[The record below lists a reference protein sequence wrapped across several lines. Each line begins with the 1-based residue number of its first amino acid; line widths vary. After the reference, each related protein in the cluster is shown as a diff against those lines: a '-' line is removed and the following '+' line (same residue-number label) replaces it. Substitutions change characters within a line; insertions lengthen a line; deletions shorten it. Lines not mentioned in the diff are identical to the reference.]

1 MQQVPYENKTIK
13 RKISWCFPEDVQFWR
28 ILVWWF
34 SAIIFFICA
43 LILISGW
50 CMEDKLLMQHK
61 RSQLEFIS
69 TQMGACLE
77 NDVLVTYGFV
87 LAMAIQMLILLDS
100 LLRCMHSAACPNTD
114 MPIPIFVSYVVS
126 RQGLAIICGLLVINF
141 VINMAGVAEFRSEGG
156 DREKLFH
163 YISAVLS
170 ISLFGAV
177 HFLICLYLRRFTY
190 AADYKYIYIRNV
202 YLILTLLFFFLWLL
216 QIFFVIFFEL
226 AKIVEWLILLI
237 GLVLQIYAEFSLYA
251 HTPRCVHRA
260 LLRNNIPIDTCTVC
274 SYVLSSFLFVFVIN
288 YISTALVRSY
298 R

>member
-1 MQQVPYENKTIK
+1 
-13 RKISWCFPEDVQFWR
+13 
-28 ILVWWF
+28 
-34 SAIIFFICA
+34 
-43 LILISGW
+43 
-50 CMEDKLLMQHK
+50 
-61 RSQLEFIS
+61 
-69 TQMGACLE
+69 
-77 NDVLVTYGFV
+77 
-87 LAMAIQMLILLDS
+87 
-100 LLRCMHSAACPNTD
+100 
-114 MPIPIFVSYVVS
+114 VS

-202 YLILTLLFFFLWLL
+202 YLALTLLFFFLWLL

-288 YISTALVRSY
+288 YITAPPWFVHTDRMEPNLYTGPEYWSLVIATNVLVAVLLLSASVRGVICDEGHHAVCFPDGQCGEDNHKAFDF
-298 R
+298 